1 MCLVVTVVTFK
12 ENNGEE
18 TVTLTYG
25 WYIASISLAIAALAT
40 PCYAVD
46 GCHTVTKKADISKT
60 MNVAPRHT
68 ALTEYQRQRFINDFN
83 NQMAK
88 HREVLPPLFG
98 LKQNMP
104 RLYDG
109 QLEDHPPPRPISVG
123 SDVDTMKTTDMD
135 ILKTQMLIPDASNYS
150 YNSMYDDDEFVHPAP
165 KLVSADLSIKNI
177 FPKNLSRGY
186 DSDASSIRS
195 GYSLGGGQLDDSDLE
210 IYLMTKDIKSSNES
224 DDDRP
229 RSREAF
235 AKKAKKHK
243 NVHKVT
249 PKHIDGKTVT
259 KIEHEG
265 LPTIKVIGPDRDYKS
280 SPSRISHRSDDQLLP
295 SEADIMPIASPYS
308 SKKSSSARSS
318 RRNKRSY
325 DNDGY
330 TKSDDEKYS
339 KQNKKTNTNT
349 KQATMGT
356 GDDLQDDKKQVSRK
370 KSSKHKKHKQNK
382 LDENSKNDE
391 LITTDKDL
399 GQNGVQEKALE
410 KELDF
415 TGNEGNTQADTV
427 IDEQNQFDERNSE
440 KRSRKQK
447 EHRRNKSEEPKDERQ
462 SDDGEIHRSHSSN
475 QKEHKHE
482 NPIEPEAN
490 GQINNIDEPEIL
502 VRQRSSKKK
511 KRSKE
516 HDDETSAERR
526 KRRSDKKKNKLHK
539 TKPYLGTDVTYD
551 HVNDGECQNEKEQ
564 INQKQDPEDDK
575 VEATQS
581 VVDREKTDDII
592 DQVVDEILQIPIYK
606 NEETYDSKL

>member
-1 MCLVVTVVTFK
+1 MLCLLVTVVTFK

-25 WYIASISLAIAALAT
+25 WYLASISLAIAALAT

-46 GCHTVTKKADISKT
+46 GCLTVKKKADISKT
-60 MNVAPRHT
+60 RNVAPRPT

-83 NQMAK
+83 NQMSK
-88 HREVLPPLFG
+88 QREVLPPLLG
-98 LKQNMP
+98 LKQNLP
-104 RLYDG
+104 RLYDR
-109 QLEDHPPPRPISVG
+109 QLEDHPPPRPITPVG
-123 SDVDTMKTTDMD
+123 SDIDTMETIDID
-135 ILKTQMLIPDASNYS
+135 ILKTQMLVPDASNYR

-177 FPKNLSRGY
+177 FPKNISRGY

-210 IYLMTKDIKSSNES
+210 IYIVTKDIKSCNGSE
-224 DDDRP
+224 DDRP

-235 AKKAKKHK
+235 VKKAKKHK

-265 LPTIKVIGPDRDYKS
+265 LPTIKVIGPDRDYQS
-280 SPSRISHRSDDQLLP
+280 SPSRISQRSDDQLLP
-295 SEADIMPIASPYS
+295 SEVEDKTIDSPYL

-318 RRNKRSY
+318 RRNKRSH

-330 TKSDDEKYS
+330 AKSDDEIYS
-339 KQNKKTNTNT
+339 KQNKKTDTN
-349 KQATMGT
+349 KKHATMGT
-356 GDDLQDDKKQVSRK
+356 GDDLQDDTNQVSRK
-370 KSSKHKKHKQNK
+370 KSSKRKKHKRNK
-382 LDENSKNDE
+382 LDENNKKYE
-391 LITTDKDL
+391 LITTDKEL
-399 GQNGVQEKALE
+399 GQNDVQEKVLE
-410 KELDF
+410 KERDL
-415 TGNEGNTQADTV
+415 TGNDDNPQTETV
-427 IDEQNQFDERNSE
+427 IDDQNQFDERSSE

-447 EHRRNKSEEPKDERQ
+447 KHRRNKSEETNDERQ

-475 QKEHKHE
+475 RKEHKHE
-482 NPIEPEAN
+482 NSIDPEAK
-490 GQINNIDEPEIL
+490 GQIDDIDEPETL
-502 VRQRSSKKK
+502 VRRRSSKKK

-526 KRRSDKKKNKLHK
+526 KRRSDKKKNKHHK
-539 TKPYLGTDVTYD
+539 TKLYLGMDMTYD
-551 HVNDGECQNEKEQ
+551 HVYDGESENEKEET
-564 INQKQDPEDDK
+564 NQKLDTY
-575 VEATQS
+575 EATQS
-581 VVDREKTDDII
+581 VVDREKTDDSI
-592 DQVVDEILQIPIYK
+592 DRDVDEILQIPIYK